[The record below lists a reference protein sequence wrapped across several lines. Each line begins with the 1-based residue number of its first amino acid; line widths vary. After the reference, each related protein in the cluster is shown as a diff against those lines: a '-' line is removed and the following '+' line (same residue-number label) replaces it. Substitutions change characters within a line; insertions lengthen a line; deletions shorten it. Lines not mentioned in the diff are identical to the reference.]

1 MDRLFTIGTL
11 ARRVGVNIQ
20 TIRYYERRGLLQPS
34 KRVRAG
40 ITGIGYRMYDEDAV
54 RRLKFILHAKE
65 LGFTLKETEGLL
77 DLKVD
82 KTARCGDIK
91 KKAEEKLMEID
102 KKIQGLEGIQ
112 RILKDLVNLCKSKQS
127 TDRCP
132 ILKAIDEKEG

>member
-54 RRLKFILHAKE
+54 RRL
-65 LGFTLKETEGLL
+65 
-77 DLKVD
+77 
-82 KTARCGDIK
+82 
-91 KKAEEKLMEID
+91 
-102 KKIQGLEGIQ
+102 
-112 RILKDLVNLCKSKQS
+112 
-127 TDRCP
+127 
-132 ILKAIDEKEG
+132 